1 MLVLVLSILLES
13 HLQLPGLVRMD
24 TCHHRTEMNKKIYKL
39 GRAGQESH
47 TAALSLIGPRKKYS
61 NSFDELDDC
70 ICTLLLVFEYIVE

>member
-1 MLVLVLSILLES
+1 
-13 HLQLPGLVRMD
+13 
-24 TCHHRTEMNKKIYKL
+24 MNKKIYKL
-39 GRAGQESH
+39 GRAGQESP